1 MLWLVYAREGRW
13 PRGRYVNGRFSSLCR
28 SVVVV
33 ARSLRRWPYTCSR
46 SSSGSRIKP
55 MGCEVVGEGIISSKS
70 VENPI
75 ALSDDTMFWTLRVI
89 ATSSRLKLVDCL
101 TVKTDLP
108 HAVDD
113 SKTPSEGL
121 TFWISRVIVA
131 SALCEVSIESHSVD
145 GLASPVRI
153 VEVEVE
159 VGSLILF
166 EGCDDSK
173 LMSKGGNQA
182 WSAAL
187 GGYEAGQF
195 VSVQ

>member
-13 PRGRYVNGRFSSLCR
+13 PRGRYVNGRFSSLWR

-33 ARSLRRWPYTCSR
+33 GRSLRRWPYTCSR

-55 MGCEVVGEGIISSKS
+55 MGCEVVGEGIVSS
-70 VENPI
+70 ELGDNPI
-75 ALSDDTMFWTLRVI
+75 ASSDDMMFWTLRVI
-89 ATSSRLKLVDCL
+89 ATSSRMKQVDCL
-101 TVKTDLP
+101 TVETDLP
-108 HAVDD
+108 HVIDD
-113 SKTPSEGL
+113 STTTSEGL

-131 SALCEVSIESHSVD
+131 IASCEVSTELHSVD
-145 GLASPVRI
+145 GLVSPVRI
-153 VEVEVE
+153 VEIEVE

-187 GGYEAGQF
+187 GGYEAGRF